1 MSEEQEGVSEMK
13 IDDLD
18 DDDDDGDD
26 VVEWWVEAVIMWP
39 LCWHHWHCLA
49 WHNCHWSHSILAEE
63 AGEYYKMQ
71 R

>member
-1 MSEEQEGVSEMK
+1 MVWVKWMSEEQEGVSEMK

-39 LCWHHWHCLA
+39 HCWHHWHCLA
-49 WHNCHWSHSILAEE
+49 WHNCLAI
-63 AGEYYKMQ
+63 GHTQ
-71 R
+71 F